1 MTKEK
6 LEIKESVDAK
16 YVDRQWWK
24 LRKLA
29 KENLSLTQEGWNFLL
44 NFCFFDAFG
53 NQQCC
58 LYDYEKNKYKRLWR
72 SRWGVYYVEYW
83 TTWEKYD
90 NQQEV
95 VSKEIALK
103 VIQSFFKKVEE
114 IKKRNIEKEEKRTA
128 KLLAAVLDD

>member
-1 MTKEK
+1 
-6 LEIKESVDAK
+6 
-16 YVDRQWWK
+16 